1 MAYGKPVINTFLESG
16 VPEISLDGITGY
28 TVEPGNEEALA
39 NAMIRMIRE
48 PEQRK
53 KMGMAARKRL
63 EEEYTLDVMLGRLL
77 ELYTKLMRDG

>member
-1 MAYGKPVINTFLESG
+1 
-16 VPEISLDGITGY
+16 
-28 TVEPGNEEALA
+28 
-39 NAMIRMIRE
+39 MIRE